1 MVKSQNEYIAINP
14 KGKSTDFMTA
24 YADMQDEIE
33 RHRAAMRDMGDL
45 LLTCA
50 VAEGFE
56 IPKGKQ
62 ARIVAS
68 RFDGALQI
76 MLSDVTTARRSF

>member
-1 MVKSQNEYIAINP
+1 MAKSQNEYIAINP
-14 KGKSTDFMTA
+14 KGKSQDFMTA

-33 RHRAAMRDMGDL
+33 RHRATMRDMSDL

-76 MLSDVTTARRSF
+76 MLSDVAPTRRSF

>member
-1 MVKSQNEYIAINP
+1 MAKSQNEYIAINP

-24 YADMQDEIE
+24 HADMQDEIE
-33 RHRAAMRDMGDL
+33 RHRATMRDLGDL

-50 VAEGFE
+50 VNEGFE

-68 RFDGALQI
+68 RFDGSLQI
-76 MLSDVTTARRSF
+76 MLSDAAPARRTF